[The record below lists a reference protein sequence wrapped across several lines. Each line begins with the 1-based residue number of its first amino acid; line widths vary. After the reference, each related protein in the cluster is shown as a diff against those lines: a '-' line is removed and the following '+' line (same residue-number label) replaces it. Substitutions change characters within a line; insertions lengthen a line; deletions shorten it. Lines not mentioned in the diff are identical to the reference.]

1 MRVLLLGLIL
11 LLLLGRWILLLLL
24 MQIGVRVLG
33 RVLLLRLKLLLGR
46 ELLVLLELLLVSVLL
61 VLLRIVRIVVV
72 VLGHLLFLLIVGN
85 VEWIP
90 GEWVRRKR
98 IFDFPF
104 LCCGCSLVLIL
115 LSVLGH
121 ASKLG

>member
-24 MQIGVRVLG
+24 MLIGVRVLG

-46 ELLVLLELLLVSVLL
+46 ELLVLLELLLVGVLL

-72 VLGHLLFLLIVGN
+72 LGHLLFLFIVGN

-90 GEWVRRKR
+90 GEWVRRKW

>member
-24 MQIGVRVLG
+24 MQIGVRILG

-46 ELLVLLELLLVSVLL
+46 VLLVLLELLLVGVLL

-72 VLGHLLFLLIVGN
+72 VLRHFLFLLIVGN

-90 GEWVRRKR
+90 GEWVRRKW
-98 IFDFPF
+98 IFDFSF

-121 ASKLG
+121 ASKFG